1 MLVRQCELEKP
12 GAGGVSKMIVW
23 IQDRKS
29 AIGTTDG
36 EWTVVNRWQTMDE
49 KLLQSN
55 RDARMDLKSIEPTK
69 D

>member
-1 MLVRQCELEKP
+1 
-12 GAGGVSKMIVW
+12 MIVW
-23 IQDRKS
+23 IQDRKA

-49 KLLQSN
+49 RLLRSN
-55 RDARMDLKSIEPTK
+55 RDARMDLRSIEPTE

>member
-12 GAGGVSKMIVW
+12 GAGGIVTMIAW

-29 AIGTTDG
+29 AIGTSDG
-36 EWTVVNRWQTMDE
+36 EWTVVSRWQTMDE

-55 RDARMDLKSIEPTK
+55 RDSRMDLKSIEPTK

>member
-1 MLVRQCELEKP
+1 MLVRQCELEKQ
-12 GAGGVSKMIVW
+12 GAGGVTKMIAW
-23 IQDRKS
+23 IQDRTS

-49 KLLQSN
+49 RLLRSN
-55 RDARMDLKSIEPTK
+55 RDARMDLRSIEPTG

>member
-1 MLVRQCELEKP
+1 
-12 GAGGVSKMIVW
+12 MIAW

-29 AIGTTDG
+29 AIGTSDG
-36 EWTVVNRWQTMDE
+36 EWTVVSRWQTMDE

-55 RDARMDLKSIEPTK
+55 RDSRMDLKSIEPTK